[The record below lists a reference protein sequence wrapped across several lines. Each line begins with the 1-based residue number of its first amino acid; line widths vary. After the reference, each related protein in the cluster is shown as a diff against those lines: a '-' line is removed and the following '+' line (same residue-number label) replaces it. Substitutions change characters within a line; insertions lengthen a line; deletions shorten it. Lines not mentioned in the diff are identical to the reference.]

1 MPLVKAPVR
10 EKTEDEIQQDI
21 SFAQMMLNRILLTC
35 MENPEKEMCVRK
47 TRAGQYVI
55 RSDEPEPEQEQ
66 PPGQNMTGSDGVK
79 FSWDSFQRM
88 DPELLKKKNVM
99 SCMYPLDV
107 SFLMYDSWMKKGN
120 KVAVLETG
128 FIYSPEAASFDEYS
142 YQNHV
147 LDPVF
152 YNSTL
157 YPSLL
162 TPGIYDG
169 CEDYV
174 TPDGLPIIVSPNVR
188 MFSPVTQDPQPGE
201 LLVMTALLPWTSQT
215 RVLTV
220 PEQLTDEAEY
230 LLITGFREDE
240 EEDESLK
247 PFTDRAGNAV
257 ETILRKFF
265 LTARKEECD
274 IVVLNAHQ
282 LMMIIRQMLRMQRPD
297 LDTPANRK
305 KLLTERAG
313 LLLDSF
319 YGSFQAI
326 CFRDPTPEHVYK
338 DCIDLMRTRYSKL
351 S

>member
-1 MPLVKAPVR
+1 MPLVRNR
-10 EKTEDEIQQDI
+10 EKTEDEIQRDI

-174 TPDGLPIIVSPNVR
+174 TPDGLPMIVSPNVR

-215 RVLTV
+215 RMLTV

-230 LLITGFREDE
+230 LLTGFHEDE

-247 PFTDRAGNAV
+247 PFTERAGDAFEN
-257 ETILRKFF
+257 ILRKIF

-282 LMMIIRQMLRMQRPD
+282 LMMIVRQMLRMQNPEWILRR
-297 LDTPANRK
+297 TGK